1 MKDRSHFRPRLGV
14 WGIPDVPPG
23 VEKVYDRHHY
33 LSEKRE
39 AFEKLAE
46 LVERIVTPPSDANVV
61 PFAR

>member
-1 MKDRSHFRPRLGV
+1 
-14 WGIPDVPPG
+14 
-23 VEKVYDRHHY
+23 VYDRHHY